1 MINLK
6 DGSSRRWFPVL
17 LFIGFMLILFSRRHA
32 QWSSPQVR
40 WWPECRVR
48 P

>member
-32 QWSSPQVR
+32 QWSSP
-40 WWPECRVR
+40 
-48 P
+48 